1 MAKGLKVLRAMT
13 TVRRL
18 FLVTVLVASA
28 ARADWRSVA
37 PGVDYQEYRGDTY
50 DVHVTRI
57 NVSSDQIRI
66 VVTSE
71 TEKGLKV
78 SDYAK
83 KVNAIAAVNGDYFDD
98 HFNPVGYTI
107 GPCGPWA
114 NMKDLKREIV
124 LQIANQH
131 GFLRRRTELAD
142 TPTDPVDA
150 AISGWPTIV
159 AECRAL
165 GSKELPGSDAF
176 TRSPHPRTALGISKD
191 GTLLYFVVA
200 DGRRT
205 GVPGLTLAELADFMV
220 DKLSVCSAMNVDG
233 GGSAAMWVADKIV
246 NRPSDGVERGV
257 GDHIAVILRR
267 DYNGCEPQPQQKTSS
282 SAQR

>member
-1 MAKGLKVLRAMT
+1 MT
-13 TVRRL
+13 TVRRV
-18 FLVTVLVASA
+18 FLVAVLVASA

-37 PGVDYQEYRGDTY
+37 PGVDYQEYRGDNY

-114 NMKDLKREIV
+114 NTKDLKREIV

-142 TPTDPVDA
+142 TPADPVDA

-165 GSKELPGSDAF
+165 GPKELPGSDAF

-282 SAQR
+282 AN

>member
-1 MAKGLKVLRAMT
+1 MAKGLNWLRAM

-18 FLVTVLVASA
+18 FVLLVFLASA
-28 ARADWRSVA
+28 ASADWRNVA
-37 PGVDYQEYRGDTY
+37 PGVDYQEYRGDNY

-57 NVSSDQIRI
+57 NISSDQIRI
-66 VVTSE
+66 VVSNE
-71 TEKGLKV
+71 SEKGLKV

-83 KVNAIAAVNGDYFDD
+83 KVSAVAAINGDYFDD

-107 GPCGPWA
+107 GPCGPWS
-114 NMKDLKREIV
+114 NTKDLKREIV

-131 GFLRRRTELAD
+131 GVLRKRTELTD
-142 TPTDPVDA
+142 DPVDA
-150 AISGWPTIV
+150 AISGWPFIV
-159 AECRAL
+159 AECHAL

-205 GVPGLTLAELADFMV
+205 GVPGLTLAQLADFMA
-220 DKLSVCSAMNVDG
+220 DKLNVCSAMNLDG
-233 GGSAAMWVADKIV
+233 GGSAAMWV
-246 NRPSDGVERGV
+246 
-257 GDHIAVILRR
+257 GDHIAVVLSR
-267 DYNGCEPQPQQKTSS
+267 DFLGCAPPPQQKTS
-282 SAQR
+282 QNR